1 MKDHSHA
8 HKCDHLISTISDYV
22 DGSLSPQLCAE
33 LEKHLCECE
42 NCTVVVD
49 TLRKTINLVQNC
61 VEGDCLPG
69 EVRAR
74 LFHSLNLD
82 DFLKND
88 ASV

>member
-1 MKDHSHA
+1 MNGHSHV

-49 TLRKTINLVQNC
+49 TLRKTSAWFKPARKTTAC
-61 VEGDCLPG
+61 PAKSA
-69 EVRAR
+69 RAC
-74 LFHSLNLD
+74 FTPSTWTI
-82 DFLKND
+82 
-88 ASV
+88 S

>member
-1 MKDHSHA
+1 MNGPSHA

-49 TLRKTINLVQNC
+49 TLRKTISLVQTC
-61 VEGDCLPG
+61 AEDDCLPG

-74 LFHSLNLD
+74 LFHTLNLD

-88 ASV
+88 AGV

>member
-22 DGSLSPQLCAE
+22 DGSLSPQLCEE

-49 TLRKTINLVQNC
+49 TLRKTINLVQTC
-61 VEGDCLPG
+61 VEDDCLPG

-74 LFHSLNLD
+74 LFHTLNLD
-82 DFLKND
+82 DFLKKD
-88 ASV
+88 AGV